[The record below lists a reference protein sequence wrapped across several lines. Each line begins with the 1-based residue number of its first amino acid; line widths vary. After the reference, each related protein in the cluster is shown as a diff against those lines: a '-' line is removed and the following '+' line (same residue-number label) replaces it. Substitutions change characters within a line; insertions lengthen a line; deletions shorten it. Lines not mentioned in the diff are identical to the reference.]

1 VTTGRGVLPKGIV
14 MKRHSARILL
24 CALALTGCVKKSDYE
39 ALQAKSKAAEASLSA
54 QLADTKQKVATL
66 EQALADEQ
74 AKSRAKDDEIAQLK
88 SDLEAARAR
97 QLELQAQLTDMVK
110 DRSKLAASVQEM
122 QDALNALNEQKRQTE
137 ARIAEYKKLLSS
149 FKSLID
155 AGKLKVKVV
164 DGRMVVELPSDVLF
178 ASGSVDLSEAGKTAI
193 AEIGGILASLKDKKF
208 QIEGHTDDQPIRTTR
223 FPNNWALAAGR
234 AIAVAEIL
242 VKSGLSTSNVSA
254 ASYGEYRPVSSN
266 AAPEGRSQNRR
277 IEIVLVPDLSKVP
290 GFEEL
295 ENAAS
300 GK

>member
-1 VTTGRGVLPKGIV
+1 
-14 MKRHSARILL
+14 MRHSVKVLL
-24 CALALTGCVKKSDYE
+24 CALALTGCVKQSEYD
-39 ALQAKSKAAEASLSA
+39 ALQARTKEAEAGLNA
-54 QLADTKQKVATL
+54 QLAQSKQEVTSL
-66 EQALADEQ
+66 TQALADEQ
-74 AKSRAKDDEIAQLK
+74 ARSRAKDDDIAQLK
-88 SDLEAARAR
+88 NELEAARAR
-97 QLELQAQLTDMVK
+97 QLELQGQLTDMVK

-137 ARIAEYKKLLSS
+137 ARIAEYKKLLNS
-149 FKSLID
+149 FKALID

-178 ASGSVDLSEAGKTAI
+178 ASGSVDLSDAGKMAI

-242 VKSGLSTSNVSA
+242 VKSGLSTGNVSA
-254 ASYGEYRPVSSN
+254 ASYGEFRPVSSN
-266 AAPEGRSQNRR
+266 ATPEGRSTNRR

-295 ENAAS
+295 ENAAK
-300 GK
+300 G

>member
-1 VTTGRGVLPKGIV
+1 

-39 ALQAKSKAAEASLSA
+39 ALQAKSKAAEASLNA

-88 SDLEAARAR
+88 SELEAARAR

-254 ASYGEYRPVSSN
+254 ASYGEYRAVSSN
-266 AAPEGRSQNRR
+266 ATPEGRSQNRR